1 MTTTLA
7 DIVSLAK
14 RRGFVYPSSEIYGG
28 FSATYDY
35 GPLGAQLGK
44 QLKDLWWKFFITNRD
59 DMIPMDG
66 AIFCHPKTWE
76 ASGHVDAFHDPL
88 VEDKVT
94 HQRFRADKIIE
105 DKLDMDTTGMQF
117 DEMDRII
124 KENKLKSPDGNDLT
138 EVKRFN
144 LLVEA
149 RLGSTE
155 ETKTTAYMRGE
166 TCQLIFLQYKN
177 IIDSMRVKVPFGVG
191 QIGKSFRNEITT
203 KQFIL
208 RTREFT
214 QMETEYFVHPDKG
227 EHFFEEWKKLLR
239 TFLIDIAGLDAKRL
253 RFRTIEGDEK
263 SHYAVMQNDIEYQI
277 ASGEWIELTPLNHRG
292 DWDLSRHSKFSRKD
306 LTYRDPHTGEKY
318 IPHAIETSIG
328 FDRLFYCLLE
338 DAYWRD
344 EDNNRTVLK
353 LSPQLAPY
361 SVAVFPL
368 VKNKPELVSKAR
380 ELYDTLSPNYRTI
393 WDDRGN
399 IGKRYYYQD
408 EMGTPLCVT
417 VDHQTLEDDMVT
429 VRDRDTTE
437 QERISIDKLNDYL
450 TGRLTRSDLTGLKA

>member
-263 SHYAVMQNDIEYQI
+263 SHFA
-277 ASGEWIELTPLNHRG
+277 
-292 DWDLSRHSKFSRKD
+292 
-306 LTYRDPHTGEKY
+306 
-318 IPHAIETSIG
+318 
-328 FDRLFYCLLE
+328 
-338 DAYWRD
+338 
-344 EDNNRTVLK
+344 
-353 LSPQLAPY
+353 
-361 SVAVFPL
+361 
-368 VKNKPELVSKAR
+368 
-380 ELYDTLSPNYRTI
+380 
-393 WDDRGN
+393 
-399 IGKRYYYQD
+399 
-408 EMGTPLCVT
+408 
-417 VDHQTLEDDMVT
+417 
-429 VRDRDTTE
+429 
-437 QERISIDKLNDYL
+437 
-450 TGRLTRSDLTGLKA
+450 

>member
-1 MTTTLA
+1 MSVKLS

-44 QLKDLWWKFFITNRD
+44 QLKDLWWNFFITNRD

-105 DKLDMDTTGMQF
+105 NELDMDTTGMQF
-117 DEMDRII
+117 DEMDRLIQ
-124 KENKLKSPDGNDLT
+124 ENKLKSPDGNDLT

-177 IIDSMRVKVPFGVG
+177 ILDSMRVKVPFGVA
-191 QIGKSFRNEITT
+191 QVGKSFRNEITT

-214 QMETEYFVHPDKG
+214 QMETEYFVHPDQG
-227 EHFFEEWKKLLR
+227 EHFFGEWKKLLQ
-239 TFLIDIAGLDAKRL
+239 TFLVDIIGLDDKRL
-253 RFRTIEGDEK
+253 RFREIEGDEK

-277 ASGEWIELTPLNHRG
+277 ASGDWLELTPLNHRG
-292 DWDLSRHSKFSRKD
+292 DWDLSRHSKFSGKD
-306 LTYRDPHTGEKY
+306 LNYRDPYTGEKY

-328 FDRLFYCLLE
+328 FDRLFYCILE
-338 DAYWRD
+338 DAYWKD
-344 EDNNRTVLK
+344 EENNRTVLR

-361 SVAVFPL
+361 SIAVFPL
-368 VKNKPELVSKAR
+368 VKNKPELVKKAR
-380 ELYDTLSPNYRTI
+380 ELYETLSTDFRTI

-437 QERISIDKLNDYL
+437 QERVSIDQLNNYL
-450 TGRLTRSDLTGLKA
+450 TGRLKGLTL